1 MIAAVTSKFARL
13 EKIDKHIVKAIFYAQ
28 DGKVEKEHIKETYAA
43 ALGFI
48 EAELKYI
55 YVVTGEF
62 TLLSKEAR
70 AQVNMEAQVWDKQ
83 AVLIQNLAQRIMGNF
98 IIKKNGLHDKMRL
111 FTNEKDAF
119 SWLSLP
125 NTTIFNN

>member
-1 MIAAVTSKFARL
+1 MIVAVTSKFARL

-28 DGKVEKEHIKETYAA
+28 EGKVEEEHIKGTYAA
-43 ALGFI
+43 ALEFI
-48 EAELKYI
+48 EAELKYL

-70 AQVNMEAQVWDKQ
+70 VQVNKEAQVWDKQ
-83 AVLIQNLAQRIMGNF
+83 AVLIHNLAQRIMGNF
-98 IIKKNGLHDKMRL
+98 LIKKNGLNNKMKL
-111 FTNEKDAF
+111 FTNEKDAL
-119 SWLSLP
+119 SWLYLP